1 MYKGNNVFIQ
11 KLLIFINMIILPVI
25 IVLAWHFATSTGAMS
40 TLILPRISTVL
51 ETLKEQLGNGTL
63 TGDIGISLSR
73 IAKGY
78 ALAVVVG
85 ILLGVL
91 MGMNKFANRFFMLT
105 FTAIRQIPMIA
116 WVPILIIWF
125 GIGEESKVAV
135 IFLAA
140 YFPVLVNTVSGIERT
155 DPKLIEVGKM
165 YHLNCWQQFTK
176 IYLPSA
182 LPSIFVGLKL
192 GLSVSWMAVV
202 GAEMIAAT
210 SGIGFR
216 INDARSLMQY
226 PVVFAG
232 IIAIAVVGVIM
243 DLAISLIGKLCTP
256 WEKGRKAQ
264 MGKTL
269 SIQNVNKSFTVDG
282 QKVDVLKDIN
292 LEVQEGEFIAIVGHS
307 GCGKSTLLKIIAGL
321 EKNDTGL
328 VTVDGKEVD
337 GPGMDRGMIFQEH
350 RLFPWMSIEK
360 NVQLGLK
367 GLSKEEKTKL
377 SDQYLE
383 LVKLSEFK
391 KAYPSQLSGGMSQ
404 RAAIARSLV
413 SQPEVL
419 LLDEPFGA
427 LDALTKIELQEELLK
442 IRERFHNTMLMVT
455 HDIEEAVYLAD
466 RIVVMSARPGRIKD
480 VIKVE
485 LGTYRDRGGSDF
497 AHYKKKIFDYFFE
510 EKTVVPEYNI

>member
-1 MYKGNNVFIQ
+1 MEADPDVFYEPNVLIGRSDYISANSDVSVAIIKAMLKAKDDIVSDPEAFYELSAEKSGRTLEQVKSVAVSDLELGYPISLDDRYITSLKNIEEFELNNNIITNQVDFDSWIDSSYLEKAVQEYQESAQKGGRVSMYKGNNVFIQ
-11 KLLIFINMIILPVI
+11 KLLIFINMIILPVL

-40 TLILPRISTVL
+40 TLILPKISTVL
-51 ETLKEQLGNGTL
+51 ETLKEQIANGTL
-63 TGDIGISLSR
+63 PGDIGISLSR

-165 YHLNCWQQFTK
+165 YHLNGWQQFTK

-256 WEKGRKAQ
+256 WEKGR
-264 MGKTL
+264 
-269 SIQNVNKSFTVDG
+269 
-282 QKVDVLKDIN
+282 
-292 LEVQEGEFIAIVGHS
+292 
-307 GCGKSTLLKIIAGL
+307 
-321 EKNDTGL
+321 
-328 VTVDGKEVD
+328 
-337 GPGMDRGMIFQEH
+337 
-350 RLFPWMSIEK
+350 
-360 NVQLGLK
+360 
-367 GLSKEEKTKL
+367 
-377 SDQYLE
+377 
-383 LVKLSEFK
+383 
-391 KAYPSQLSGGMSQ
+391 
-404 RAAIARSLV
+404 
-413 SQPEVL
+413 
-419 LLDEPFGA
+419 
-427 LDALTKIELQEELLK
+427 
-442 IRERFHNTMLMVT
+442 
-455 HDIEEAVYLAD
+455 
-466 RIVVMSARPGRIKD
+466 
-480 VIKVE
+480 
-485 LGTYRDRGGSDF
+485 
-497 AHYKKKIFDYFFE
+497 
-510 EKTVVPEYNI
+510 

>member
-11 KLLIFINMIILPVI
+11 RLLLFLNMIILPVL
-25 IVLAWHFATSTGAMS
+25 IVVAWHVATSTEAMS
-40 TLILPRISTVL
+40 TLILPQISTVL
-51 ETLKEQLGNGTL
+51 ETLKDQLVNGPL
-63 TGDIGISLSR
+63 AGDIGISLSR

-135 IFLAA
+135 
-140 YFPVLVNTVSGIERT
+140 NTVSGIERT

-165 YHLNCWQQFTK
+165 YHLNGWQQFTQ

-226 PVVFAG
+226 PIVFAG

-256 WEKGRKAQ
+256 WE
-264 MGKTL
+264 
-269 SIQNVNKSFTVDG
+269 
-282 QKVDVLKDIN
+282 
-292 LEVQEGEFIAIVGHS
+292 
-307 GCGKSTLLKIIAGL
+307 
-321 EKNDTGL
+321 
-328 VTVDGKEVD
+328 
-337 GPGMDRGMIFQEH
+337 
-350 RLFPWMSIEK
+350 
-360 NVQLGLK
+360 
-367 GLSKEEKTKL
+367 
-377 SDQYLE
+377 
-383 LVKLSEFK
+383 
-391 KAYPSQLSGGMSQ
+391 
-404 RAAIARSLV
+404 RS
-413 SQPEVL
+413 
-419 LLDEPFGA
+419 
-427 LDALTKIELQEELLK
+427 
-442 IRERFHNTMLMVT
+442 R
-455 HDIEEAVYLAD
+455 
-466 RIVVMSARPGRIKD
+466 
-480 VIKVE
+480 
-485 LGTYRDRGGSDF
+485 
-497 AHYKKKIFDYFFE
+497 
-510 EKTVVPEYNI
+510 

>member
-40 TLILPRISTVL
+40 TLILPKISTVL

-125 GIGEESKVAV
+125 GIGEESKVA
-135 IFLAA
+135 
-140 YFPVLVNTVSGIERT
+140 VSGIERT

-256 WEKGRKAQ
+256 WEKGR
-264 MGKTL
+264 
-269 SIQNVNKSFTVDG
+269 
-282 QKVDVLKDIN
+282 
-292 LEVQEGEFIAIVGHS
+292 
-307 GCGKSTLLKIIAGL
+307 
-321 EKNDTGL
+321 
-328 VTVDGKEVD
+328 
-337 GPGMDRGMIFQEH
+337 
-350 RLFPWMSIEK
+350 
-360 NVQLGLK
+360 
-367 GLSKEEKTKL
+367 
-377 SDQYLE
+377 
-383 LVKLSEFK
+383 
-391 KAYPSQLSGGMSQ
+391 
-404 RAAIARSLV
+404 
-413 SQPEVL
+413 
-419 LLDEPFGA
+419 
-427 LDALTKIELQEELLK
+427 
-442 IRERFHNTMLMVT
+442 
-455 HDIEEAVYLAD
+455 
-466 RIVVMSARPGRIKD
+466 
-480 VIKVE
+480 
-485 LGTYRDRGGSDF
+485 
-497 AHYKKKIFDYFFE
+497 
-510 EKTVVPEYNI
+510 

>member
-11 KLLIFINMIILPVI
+11 KLLIFINMIILPVL

-40 TLILPRISTVL
+40 TLILPKISTVL
-51 ETLKEQLGNGTL
+51 ETLKEQIANGTL
-63 TGDIGISLSR
+63 PGDIGISLSR

-165 YHLNCWQQFTK
+165 YHLNGWQQFTK

-226 PVVFAG
+226 TVVFAG

-256 WEKGRKAQ
+256 WEKGR
-264 MGKTL
+264 
-269 SIQNVNKSFTVDG
+269 
-282 QKVDVLKDIN
+282 
-292 LEVQEGEFIAIVGHS
+292 
-307 GCGKSTLLKIIAGL
+307 
-321 EKNDTGL
+321 
-328 VTVDGKEVD
+328 
-337 GPGMDRGMIFQEH
+337 
-350 RLFPWMSIEK
+350 
-360 NVQLGLK
+360 
-367 GLSKEEKTKL
+367 
-377 SDQYLE
+377 
-383 LVKLSEFK
+383 
-391 KAYPSQLSGGMSQ
+391 
-404 RAAIARSLV
+404 
-413 SQPEVL
+413 
-419 LLDEPFGA
+419 
-427 LDALTKIELQEELLK
+427 
-442 IRERFHNTMLMVT
+442 
-455 HDIEEAVYLAD
+455 
-466 RIVVMSARPGRIKD
+466 
-480 VIKVE
+480 
-485 LGTYRDRGGSDF
+485 
-497 AHYKKKIFDYFFE
+497 
-510 EKTVVPEYNI
+510 

>member
-11 KLLIFINMIILPVI
+11 KLLIFINMIILPII

-40 TLILPRISTVL
+40 TLILPKISTVL
-51 ETLKEQLGNGTL
+51 ETLKEQIANGTL
-63 TGDIGISLSR
+63 PGDIGISLSR

-165 YHLNCWQQFTK
+165 YHLNGWQQFTK

-192 GLSVSWMAVV
+192 GLSVSWM
-202 GAEMIAAT
+202 AAT

-256 WEKGRKAQ
+256 WEKGR
-264 MGKTL
+264 
-269 SIQNVNKSFTVDG
+269 
-282 QKVDVLKDIN
+282 
-292 LEVQEGEFIAIVGHS
+292 
-307 GCGKSTLLKIIAGL
+307 
-321 EKNDTGL
+321 
-328 VTVDGKEVD
+328 
-337 GPGMDRGMIFQEH
+337 
-350 RLFPWMSIEK
+350 
-360 NVQLGLK
+360 
-367 GLSKEEKTKL
+367 
-377 SDQYLE
+377 
-383 LVKLSEFK
+383 
-391 KAYPSQLSGGMSQ
+391 
-404 RAAIARSLV
+404 
-413 SQPEVL
+413 
-419 LLDEPFGA
+419 
-427 LDALTKIELQEELLK
+427 
-442 IRERFHNTMLMVT
+442 
-455 HDIEEAVYLAD
+455 
-466 RIVVMSARPGRIKD
+466 
-480 VIKVE
+480 
-485 LGTYRDRGGSDF
+485 
-497 AHYKKKIFDYFFE
+497 
-510 EKTVVPEYNI
+510 

>member
-11 KLLIFINMIILPVI
+11 RLLLFLNMIILPVL
-25 IVLAWHFATSTGAMS
+25 IVVAWHVATSTGAMS
-40 TLILPRISTVL
+40 TLILPQISTVL
-51 ETLKEQLGNGTL
+51 ETLKDQLANGPL
-63 TGDIGISLSR
+63 AGDIGISLSR

-85 ILLGVL
+85 ILL
-91 MGMNKFANRFFMLT
+91 GMNKFANRFFMLT

-116 WVPILIIWF
+116 WVPILIILF

-165 YHLNCWQQFTK
+165 YHLNGWQQFTQ

-226 PVVFAG
+226 PIVFAG

-256 WEKGRKAQ
+256 WE
-264 MGKTL
+264 
-269 SIQNVNKSFTVDG
+269 
-282 QKVDVLKDIN
+282 
-292 LEVQEGEFIAIVGHS
+292 
-307 GCGKSTLLKIIAGL
+307 
-321 EKNDTGL
+321 
-328 VTVDGKEVD
+328 
-337 GPGMDRGMIFQEH
+337 
-350 RLFPWMSIEK
+350 
-360 NVQLGLK
+360 
-367 GLSKEEKTKL
+367 
-377 SDQYLE
+377 
-383 LVKLSEFK
+383 
-391 KAYPSQLSGGMSQ
+391 
-404 RAAIARSLV
+404 RS
-413 SQPEVL
+413 
-419 LLDEPFGA
+419 
-427 LDALTKIELQEELLK
+427 
-442 IRERFHNTMLMVT
+442 R
-455 HDIEEAVYLAD
+455 
-466 RIVVMSARPGRIKD
+466 
-480 VIKVE
+480 
-485 LGTYRDRGGSDF
+485 
-497 AHYKKKIFDYFFE
+497 
-510 EKTVVPEYNI
+510 

>member
-226 PVVFAG
+226 QVVFAG

-256 WEKGRKAQ
+256 WEKGR
-264 MGKTL
+264 
-269 SIQNVNKSFTVDG
+269 
-282 QKVDVLKDIN
+282 
-292 LEVQEGEFIAIVGHS
+292 
-307 GCGKSTLLKIIAGL
+307 
-321 EKNDTGL
+321 
-328 VTVDGKEVD
+328 
-337 GPGMDRGMIFQEH
+337 
-350 RLFPWMSIEK
+350 
-360 NVQLGLK
+360 
-367 GLSKEEKTKL
+367 
-377 SDQYLE
+377 
-383 LVKLSEFK
+383 
-391 KAYPSQLSGGMSQ
+391 
-404 RAAIARSLV
+404 
-413 SQPEVL
+413 
-419 LLDEPFGA
+419 
-427 LDALTKIELQEELLK
+427 
-442 IRERFHNTMLMVT
+442 
-455 HDIEEAVYLAD
+455 
-466 RIVVMSARPGRIKD
+466 
-480 VIKVE
+480 
-485 LGTYRDRGGSDF
+485 
-497 AHYKKKIFDYFFE
+497 
-510 EKTVVPEYNI
+510 

>member
-11 KLLIFINMIILPVI
+11 KLLIFINMIILPVL

-40 TLILPRISTVL
+40 TLILPKISTVL
-51 ETLKEQLGNGTL
+51 ETLKEQIANGTL
-63 TGDIGISLSR
+63 PGDI
-73 IAKGY
+73 
-78 ALAVVVG
+78 
-85 ILLGVL
+85 GVL

-165 YHLNCWQQFTK
+165 YHLNGWQQFTK

-256 WEKGRKAQ
+256 WEKGR
-264 MGKTL
+264 
-269 SIQNVNKSFTVDG
+269 
-282 QKVDVLKDIN
+282 
-292 LEVQEGEFIAIVGHS
+292 
-307 GCGKSTLLKIIAGL
+307 
-321 EKNDTGL
+321 
-328 VTVDGKEVD
+328 
-337 GPGMDRGMIFQEH
+337 
-350 RLFPWMSIEK
+350 
-360 NVQLGLK
+360 
-367 GLSKEEKTKL
+367 
-377 SDQYLE
+377 
-383 LVKLSEFK
+383 
-391 KAYPSQLSGGMSQ
+391 
-404 RAAIARSLV
+404 
-413 SQPEVL
+413 
-419 LLDEPFGA
+419 
-427 LDALTKIELQEELLK
+427 
-442 IRERFHNTMLMVT
+442 
-455 HDIEEAVYLAD
+455 
-466 RIVVMSARPGRIKD
+466 
-480 VIKVE
+480 
-485 LGTYRDRGGSDF
+485 
-497 AHYKKKIFDYFFE
+497 
-510 EKTVVPEYNI
+510 